1 MGYGFF
7 VIANLTGICRGG
19 WCPSARRTM
28 PNIALYNHPEMGK
41 LMSHTYFNSLD
52 PAHKTPFGA
61 VAAGQAVTFRLTVPE
76 SLGYVDPHLVLT
88 KDHEDPVHYRMEFA
102 GQTPQQNHFTFTIAP
117 GTPGL
122 YFYHFDLYTD
132 FRRIY
137 RDAGGEGVLRW
148 TDGADWQLTV
158 YEPDFQTPDWIK
170 NGTMYQIFP
179 DRFCEGKPDKLMPF
193 ADRIY
198 RADKTGEPYF
208 WPTEQQEGYLN
219 MDYYGGDFAGIQQKL
234 PYLRDLGVS
243 CIYLNPIFEAHANHR
258 YNTANY
264 LKADPLLGTNEEF
277 SALCAAAAKE
287 GIRIILDGVFSHT
300 GSDSVY
306 FNREGRYG
314 PGGAYRDRN
323 SPYRS
328 WYDFDSGYPSGYRC
342 WWGFETLP
350 EVQEDSPSYI
360 DFVCGK
366 GGVIDTWLGL
376 GASGFRLDVADELP
390 DAFIERIRQAV
401 KAHGEDKL
409 LIGEVWEDATT
420 KEAFGQRRTYLRGKG
435 LDAVMNYPFR
445 SAALRFVTGGDAAA
459 VAEQI
464 LTICENY
471 PAPALN
477 CAMNFLSTHDTERA
491 ITAIAGEPA
500 NGRDRYW
507 QSGRRIPAEKMDDAM
522 RKLLLGYAMIFTLP
536 GVPCIYYGDEI
547 AMQGYR
553 DPFNRAFFDWNCTE
567 QRLRGP
573 LKTLAHLRKS
583 CDAFDGGRL
592 EIVRA
597 DGDVLHYRRIGKTQT
612 AEIILNRGPHLL
624 AEMAFGKYAEVNP
637 GGFTVLVEE
646 NHPEHVGYF
655 SIY

>member
-1 MGYGFF
+1 
-7 VIANLTGICRGG
+7 
-19 WCPSARRTM
+19 
-28 PNIALYNHPEMGK
+28 
-41 LMSHTYFNSLD
+41 MSHTYYNSLD
-52 PAHKTPFGA
+52 TACKTPFGA
-61 VAAGQAVTFRLTVPE
+61 VPAGQEVTFRLTVPE

-88 KDHEDPVHYRMEFA
+88 KDREAPVHYRMEFA

-117 GTPGL
+117 TTPGL

-137 RDAGGEGVLRW
+137 RDAGGEGVLSW
-148 TDGADWQLTV
+148 TDGTDW
-158 YEPDFQTPDWIK
+158 
-170 NGTMYQIFP
+170 
-179 DRFCEGKPDKLMPF
+179 KPMPF

-198 RADKTGEPYF
+198 REDKTGEPYF

-277 SALCAAAAKE
+277 AALCAAAAKE

-420 KEAFGQRRTYLRGKG
+420 KEAFGRRRTYLRGKG
-435 LDAVMNYPFR
+435 LDAVMNYP
-445 SAALRFVTGGDAAA
+445 LD
-459 VAEQI
+459 
-464 LTICENY
+464 
-471 PAPALN
+471 
-477 CAMNFLSTHDTERA
+477 
-491 ITAIAGEPA
+491 
-500 NGRDRYW
+500 
-507 QSGRRIPAEKMDDAM
+507 
-522 RKLLLGYAMIFTLP
+522 
-536 GVPCIYYGDEI
+536 
-547 AMQGYR
+547 
-553 DPFNRAFFDWNCTE
+553 
-567 QRLRGP
+567 
-573 LKTLAHLRKS
+573 RKS
-583 CDAFDGGRL
+583 
-592 EIVRA
+592 V
-597 DGDVLHYRRIGKTQT
+597 V
-612 AEIILNRGPHLL
+612 
-624 AEMAFGKYAEVNP
+624 
-637 GGFTVLVEE
+637 
-646 NHPEHVGYF
+646 
-655 SIY
+655 

>member
-1 MGYGFF
+1 
-7 VIANLTGICRGG
+7 
-19 WCPSARRTM
+19 
-28 PNIALYNHPEMGK
+28 
-41 LMSHTYFNSLD
+41 MSHTYYNSLD
-52 PAHKTPFGA
+52 TACKTPFGA
-61 VAAGQAVTFRLTVPE
+61 VPAGQKVTFRLTVPE

-88 KDHEDPVHYRMEFA
+88 KDREAPVHYRMEFA

-117 GTPGL
+117 TTPGL

-137 RDAGGEGVLRW
+137 RDAGGEGVLSW
-148 TDGADWQLTV
+148 TDGTDWQLTV
-158 YEPDFQTPDWIK
+158 YEPDFKTPDWIK

-179 DRFCEGKPDKLMPF
+179 DRFCEGKPGKPMPF

-198 RADKTGEPYF
+198 REDKTGEPYF

-234 PYLRDLGVS
+234 PYLCDLGVS

-277 SALCAAAAKE
+277 AALCAAAAKE

-323 SPYRS
+323 SPYR
-328 WYDFDSGYPSGYRC
+328 GYRC

-390 DAFIERIRQAV
+390 DTFIERIRQAV

-420 KEAFGQRRTYLRGKG
+420 KEAFGRRRTYLRGKG

-445 SAALRFVTGGDAAA
+445 NAALSYVTGGDVHA

-464 LTICENY
+464 LSICENY

-507 QSGRRIPAEKMDDAM
+507 QSGRHIPAEKMDDAM

-553 DPFNRAFFDWNCTE
+553 DPFNRAFFDWNSTE

-573 LKTLAHLRKS
+573 LKTLAHLRKG

-597 DGDVLHYRRIGKTQT
+597 DTDVLHYRRIGKTQT
-612 AEIILNRGPHLL
+612 AEIILNRGPHLI
-624 AEMAFGKYAEVNP
+624 AELAFGKYAEVNP

-646 NHPEHVGYF
+646 NHPAHVGYF

>member
-1 MGYGFF
+1 
-7 VIANLTGICRGG
+7 
-19 WCPSARRTM
+19 
-28 PNIALYNHPEMGK
+28 
-41 LMSHTYFNSLD
+41 MSHTYYNSLD
-52 PAHKTPFGA
+52 TACKTPFGA
-61 VAAGQAVTFRLTVPE
+61 VPAGQEVTFRLTVPE

-88 KDHEDPVHYRMEFA
+88 KDREAPVHYRMEFA

-117 GTPGL
+117 TTPGL

-137 RDAGGEGVLRW
+137 RDAGGEGVLSW
-148 TDGADWQLTV
+148 TDGTDWQLTV
-158 YEPDFQTPDWIK
+158 YEPDFKTPDWIK

-179 DRFCEGKPDKLMPF
+179 DRFCEGKPGKPMPF

-198 RADKTGEPYF
+198 REDKTGEPYF

-234 PYLRDLGVS
+234 PYLCDLGVS

-277 SALCAAAAKE
+277 AALCAAAAKE

-420 KEAFGQRRTYLRGKG
+420 KEAFGRRRTYLRGKG

-445 SAALRFVTGGDAAA
+445 NAALSYVTGGDVHA

-464 LTICENY
+464 LSICENY

-507 QSGRRIPAEKMDDAM
+507 QSGRHIPAEKMDDAM

-553 DPFNRAFFDWNCTE
+553 DPFNRAFFDWNSTE

-573 LKTLAHLRKS
+573 LKTLAHLRKD

-592 EIVRA
+592 EIVRT
-597 DGDVLHYRRIGKTQT
+597 DTDVLHYRCIGKTQT
-612 AEIILNRGPHLL
+612 AEIILNRGSHLI
-624 AEMAFGKYAEVNP
+624 AELAFGKYAEVNP

>member
-1 MGYGFF
+1 
-7 VIANLTGICRGG
+7 
-19 WCPSARRTM
+19 
-28 PNIALYNHPEMGK
+28 
-41 LMSHTYFNSLD
+41 MSHTYYNSLD
-52 PAHKTPFGA
+52 TACKTPFGA
-61 VAAGQAVTFRLTVPE
+61 VPARQEVTFRLTVPE

-88 KDHEDPVHYRMEFA
+88 KDREAPVHYRMEFA

-117 GTPGL
+117 TTPGL

-137 RDAGGEGVLRW
+137 RDAGGEGVLSW
-148 TDGADWQLTV
+148 TDGTDWQLTV
-158 YEPDFQTPDWIK
+158 YEPDFKTPDWIK

-179 DRFCEGKPDKLMPF
+179 DRFCEGKPGKPMPF

-198 RADKTGEPYF
+198 RGDKTGEPYF

-350 EVQEDSPSYI
+350 EV
-360 DFVCGK
+360 
-366 GGVIDTWLGL
+366 
-376 GASGFRLDVADELP
+376 
-390 DAFIERIRQAV
+390 
-401 KAHGEDKL
+401 
-409 LIGEVWEDATT
+409 
-420 KEAFGQRRTYLRGKG
+420 
-435 LDAVMNYPFR
+435 
-445 SAALRFVTGGDAAA
+445 
-459 VAEQI
+459 
-464 LTICENY
+464 
-471 PAPALN
+471 
-477 CAMNFLSTHDTERA
+477 
-491 ITAIAGEPA
+491 
-500 NGRDRYW
+500 
-507 QSGRRIPAEKMDDAM
+507 
-522 RKLLLGYAMIFTLP
+522 
-536 GVPCIYYGDEI
+536 
-547 AMQGYR
+547 
-553 DPFNRAFFDWNCTE
+553 
-567 QRLRGP
+567 
-573 LKTLAHLRKS
+573 
-583 CDAFDGGRL
+583 
-592 EIVRA
+592 
-597 DGDVLHYRRIGKTQT
+597 
-612 AEIILNRGPHLL
+612 
-624 AEMAFGKYAEVNP
+624 
-637 GGFTVLVEE
+637 
-646 NHPEHVGYF
+646 
-655 SIY
+655 

>member
-1 MGYGFF
+1 
-7 VIANLTGICRGG
+7 
-19 WCPSARRTM
+19 
-28 PNIALYNHPEMGK
+28 
-41 LMSHTYFNSLD
+41 MSHTFYNSLD
-52 PAHKTPFGA
+52 LTCKSPFGA
-61 VAAGQAVTFRLTVPE
+61 VKAGQPVTFNLTVPE
-76 SLGYVDPHLVLT
+76 DLGYVDPHLVLT
-88 KDHEDPVHYRMEFA
+88 KDCEDPVHYRMEFT
-102 GQTPQQNHFTFTIAP
+102 GQTPKVNHFALTV
-117 GTPGL
+117 TPTTSGL

-137 RDAGGEGVLRW
+137 RTPGGEGVLSW
-148 TDGADWQLTV
+148 TDGQDWQLTV
-158 YEPDFQTPDWIK
+158 YEPDFKTPDWLK

-179 DRFCEGKPDKLMPF
+179 DRFCEGKPNKAMPF

-208 WPTEQQEGYLN
+208 WPTEQSEGYLN

-234 PYLRDLGVS
+234 PYLRDLGVT

-258 YNTANY
+258 YNTADY

-300 GSDSVY
+300 GSDSRY

-314 PGGAYRDRN
+314 PGGAYRDRS

-328 WYDFDSGYPSGYRC
+328 WYDFDSGYPCGYRS

-350 EVQEDSPSYI
+350 EVQEESPSYVEFI
-360 DFVCGK
+360 CGK
-366 GGVIDTWLGL
+366 GGVIDTWLNL

-390 DAFIERIRQAV
+390 DDFIEKIRAAV
-401 KAHGEDKL
+401 KSHGEDKL
-409 LIGEVWEDATT
+409 LLGEVWEDATT
-420 KEAFGQRRTYLRGKG
+420 KEAFGLRRTYLRGHG

-445 SAALRFVTGGDAAA
+445 SATLDYLHGADVTA
-459 VAEQI
+459 VADALMQ
-464 LTICENY
+464 ICEHY

-491 ITAIAGEPA
+491 ITAIAGEPC
-500 NGRDRYW
+500 NGHDRYW
-507 QSGRRIPAEKMDDAM
+507 QSKRVIPSGQMDEAIRRE
-522 RKLLLGYAMIFTLP
+522 LLGYAMIFTLP
-536 GVPCIYYGDEI
+536 GVPCVYYGDEI

-553 DPFNRAFFDWNCTE
+553 DPFNRAFFDWNSTE

-573 LKTLAHLRKS
+573 LKTLAHLRKG

-592 EIVRA
+592 EIVRT
-597 DGDVLHYRRIGKTQT
+597 DTDVLHYRRIGKTQT
-612 AEIILNRGPHLL
+612 AEIILNRGPHLI
-624 AEMAFGKYAEVNP
+624 AELAFGKYAEVNP